1 MSHGVV
7 ADKQCT
13 CFASK
18 QIWERYPSTPPFYCG
33 VNEIQASLISSASVG
48 ATPTPAT
55 NFQNLTARPPTRV
68 SGPVFLGSGVLLPVR
83 SHQRVAWRQR
93 TRLGAGNSRRAQAP
107 GAIPAAL
114 TNLDCRRGLIDQ
126 PAVPLPGGVKVVPQR
141 GIKPPGVGASPTLA
155 AIYYHP
161 RRVAQKQSHRLIT
174 GRPRSI
180 TARDDQLTEGEL
192 RPPSS

>member
-1 MSHGVV
+1 MCLGQHQGGLPISHGVV

-18 QIWERYPSTPPFYCG
+18 LIWERYPSTPPFYCG
-33 VNEIQASLISSASVG
+33 VNEIRASLISSASVG

-114 TNLDCRRGLIDQ
+114 TNF
-126 PAVPLPGGVKVVPQR
+126 
-141 GIKPPGVGASPTLA
+141 S
-155 AIYYHP
+155 
-161 RRVAQKQSHRLIT
+161 
-174 GRPRSI
+174 
-180 TARDDQLTEGEL
+180 L
-192 RPPSS
+192 RPWSNISGIRLLIGTMQVGILPAAPIARWCQSSTTVC